1 MSRLFTAKIGQLILR
16 SEDDNYRVYFLGAEH
31 QGGEKYKIKFS
42 FERIGSKHFISPRSG
57 DEYSYG
63 HASSDIVTFYIEQD
77 DMIMFAEYF
86 GEYVKEEIID
96 EETGGK
102 NEVNVFKH
110 IDHIQNNKIN
120 QYEWEG
126 NIIYQSEM

>member
-1 MSRLFTAKIGQLILR
+1 MSRLFTAKIGQIVLR
-16 SEDDNYRVYFLGAEH
+16 SEDDNYRLYYLGAEH

-42 FERIGSKHFISPRSG
+42 FEKIGNRHYISPKSG
-57 DEYSYG
+57 DDRAYG
-63 HASSDIVTFYIEQD
+63 YASSDIVTFDTDQD
-77 DMIMFAEYF
+77 GMIQFAEYL
-86 GEYVKEEIID
+86 GEYITEEIID
-96 EETGGK
+96 EETGET
-102 NEVNVFKH
+102 NTVNVFKH